1 MQWENAFDALAVGD
15 SAHGECFIKSA
26 AFATNYYASEYL
38 DSFLVPFHN
47 ASMNAHAVADGKLRR
62 VASLLFFLDG
72 IDNLI
77 HDNIPFPPAGRANI
91 FIRISSKGK
100 RKMGHKDWLVWKSR
114 GSVAIGPETGIT
126 DAGYNTSSSI
136 SIRLIVLICENQCN
150 LSLIFGSTS
159 APVVQLD
166 RATASGA
173 VGCGFEPR
181 RAHFQFR
188 ISECGF

>member
-1 MQWENAFDALAVGD
+1 VQRENALDTLAVGD

-26 AFATNYYASEYL
+26 TFAANHYASEYL

-47 ASMNAHAVADGKLRR
+47 ASVNAHAVADGKLRR

-100 RKMGHKDWLVWKSR
+100 RKMGHKNWLVWKSGEALR
-114 GSVAIGPETGIT
+114 PGRSRPA
-126 DAGYNTSSSI
+126 
-136 SIRLIVLICENQCN
+136 
-150 LSLIFGSTS
+150 TS
-159 APVVQLD
+159 AAQ
-166 RATASGA
+166 
-173 VGCGFEPR
+173 
-181 RAHFQFR
+181 FQSVIWLF
-188 ISECGF
+188 

>member
-1 MQWENAFDALAVGD
+1 
-15 SAHGECFIKSA
+15 
-26 AFATNYYASEYL
+26 
-38 DSFLVPFHN
+38 
-47 ASMNAHAVADGKLRR
+47 MNAHAVADGKLRR

-100 RKMGHKDWLVWKSR
+100 RKMGHKNWLCVEIR
-114 GSVAIGPETGIT
+114 GSVATGPLETGIT
-126 DAGYNTSSSI
+126 DAGYSSSGSI
-136 SIRLIVLICENQCN
+136 SICHLVVLICENQCN
-150 LSLIFGSTS
+150 LWLIFGSTS

-173 VGCGFEPR
+173 VGCAFEPR

-188 ISECGF
+188 VSECGF